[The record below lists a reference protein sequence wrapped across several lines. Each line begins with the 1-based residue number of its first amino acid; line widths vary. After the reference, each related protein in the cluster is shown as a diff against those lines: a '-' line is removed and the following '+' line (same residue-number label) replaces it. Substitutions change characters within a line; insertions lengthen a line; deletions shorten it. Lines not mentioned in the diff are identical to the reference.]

1 MRQNALVSCVV
12 FVLLLTG
19 FAAGAAACQITC
31 PDGSSCS
38 IIFGTCQCFNDG
50 HAYCIPGELDF
61 ASMTQSGSRNLST
74 QTIAPG
80 TASPS
85 RFVETGAPLPLE
97 GDSDLLSPAWVLPS
111 PARR

>member
-1 MRQNALVSCVV
+1 MRRNALISYAV

-38 IIFGTCQCFNDG
+38 IGFGTCQCFNDG

-61 ASMTQSGSRNLST
+61 ASMTQPGSHNLST
-74 QTIAPG
+74 PATAPEIG
-80 TASPS
+80 ASPA
-85 RFVETGAPLPLE
+85 FE
-97 GDSDLLSPAWVLPS
+97 GGSDLLIHTWASRSPAQ
-111 PARR
+111 R